1 VIEEKDSTSGTELFN
16 DSGVA
21 LGGAPGVGVDLS
33 NDALS
38 RPGRRRDDA
47 SIRRLGASKTMR
59 PGIRD
64 ACVEI

>member
-1 VIEEKDSTSGTELFN
+1 MEEKNSTSGTELSN
-16 DSGVA
+16 DAGVA
-21 LGGAPGVGVDLS
+21 LGGAPSVGVDLS

-47 SIRRLGASKTMR
+47 SVRRLCASKTTR